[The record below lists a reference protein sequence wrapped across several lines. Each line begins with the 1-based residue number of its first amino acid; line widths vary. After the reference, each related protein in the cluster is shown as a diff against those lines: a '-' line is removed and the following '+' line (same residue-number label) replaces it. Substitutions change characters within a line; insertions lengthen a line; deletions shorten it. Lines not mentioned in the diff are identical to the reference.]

1 MQGIV
6 TFKEDNMETVQSLQ
20 DIVSYN
26 AAKNLKDTN
35 LLDLGRQLLS
45 EAKLGNGEQIKLLV
59 AAGAPFT
66 ADWVGTSPIHWT
78 AHYNYIDVTELLLR
92 SGISPDARNKVDRT
106 PLHVACQKG
115 HLEITQLLVAF
126 GADVNARDM
135 IRMTPLHWAA
145 VSGNKE
151 IVKIL
156 LDHGAS
162 VQPLSKFGKTPADIA
177 EDHSYY
183 DIIKLI
189 EETKAIPPQE
199 RFVRVSLKRKE
210 SQKIKLED
218 NQQSL
223 GAVGGGEVLKMVAKR
238 RKIGL
243 GIILNKKGENGDT
256 KVELVDNDEKPKILS
271 LTNGVPNDKQQAI
284 QMLKEH
290 GITMLEPDN
299 GTVVSSAVERGQNI
313 KLTEAGKLAL
323 SFSKPSTTITTNNT
337 TTTTSPFIKVLPSS
351 VTGIKQPVKILPK
364 PQGPVDVLPK
374 VLPNGQKIITI
385 KADQLIN
392 MTKEKK
398 VIIKV
403 ARPVPNARIIDG
415 KLVTTTQKEQ
425 LISTMKDKRTQ
436 AIVSLVEKKKIAE
449 EAKRAYEK
457 AKQVFEEAKENMTKL
472 EKDVDDIQKQI
483 TNYDLTISKLLPKTD

>member
-6 TFKEDNMETVQSLQ
+6 TLKEENMDTVQSIQ
-20 DIVSYN
+20 EIVSYN
-26 AAKNLKDTN
+26 AAKSLKDTN

-45 EAKLGNGEQIKLLV
+45 EAKLGNGDQIKLLV

-115 HLEITQLLVAF
+115 HLEITRLLLGF

-145 VSGNKE
+145 VSGSKE
-151 IVKIL
+151 IVKLL
-156 LDHGAS
+156 LDYGAAYNS
-162 VQPLSKFGKTPADIA
+162 ASKFGKSPADIA

-183 DIIKLI
+183 EIIKLI
-189 EETKAIPPQE
+189 EEAKTISPQE
-199 RFVRVSLKRKE
+199 RSLRISLKRKE
-210 SQKIKLED
+210 SQRIRHED
-218 NQQSL
+218 HGNNQPSA
-223 GAVGGGEVLKMVAKR
+223 GVGGGGEILKMVAKR

-243 GIILNKKGENGDT
+243 GIILNKKSENVDT
-256 KVELVDNDEKPKILS
+256 KIELIDNDEKPKMLPF
-271 LTNGVPNDKQQAI
+271 TNGVQNDKQDAI

-323 SFSKPSTTITTNNT
+323 SFSKPSTVTTNNT
-337 TTTTSPFIKVLPSS
+337 TTTTSPLVKVLPSIIS
-351 VTGIKQPVKILPK
+351 RPVKILPK
-364 PQGPVDVLPK
+364 PVTDELPK
-374 VLPNGQKIITI
+374 LFTKPNGQKIITI

-403 ARPVPNARIIDG
+403 TRPVPNARLIDG
-415 KLVTTTQKEQ
+415 KLVTTSQKDQ
-425 LISTMKDKRTQ
+425 LINSIREKRTQ
-436 AIVSLVEKKKIAE
+436 AIVRLVEKRKFAE
-449 EAKRAYEK
+449 EAKKSYEEAKK
-457 AKQVFEEAKENMTKL
+457 AFEKAKENMFNL
-472 EKDVDDIQKQI
+472 ENEVEDIQKQI
-483 TNYDLTISKLLPKTD
+483 SNFDQTLYKLMPKTE

>member
-6 TFKEDNMETVQSLQ
+6 SFEEENMETVQSLQ
-20 DIVSYN
+20 DIVSFN

-35 LLDLGRQLLS
+35 LLELGRQLLAES
-45 EAKLGNGEQIKLLV
+45 KLGNGEKIKLLV

-78 AHYNYIDVTELLLR
+78 AQYNYIDVTELLLR

-115 HLEITQLLVAF
+115 HLEVTQLLVAF

-145 VSGNKE
+145 VSGNTE

-162 VQPLSKFGKTPADIA
+162 FEPLSKFGKTPADIA

-183 DIIKLI
+183 EIIKLI

-199 RFVRVSLKRKE
+199 RSVRVSLKRKE
-210 SQKIKLED
+210 SQKIRHED
-218 NQQSL
+218 NQTS
-223 GAVGGGEVLKMVAKR
+223 GGGEVLRMVAKR

-243 GIILNKKGENGDT
+243 FLNKKNENGDT
-256 KVELVDNDEKPKILS
+256 KIELVSNDEKPVILP
-271 LTNGVPNDKQQAI
+271 LTNGVPNDKQHAI

-323 SFSKPSTTITTNNT
+323 NFSKPPTIITPKNT
-337 TTTTSPFIKVLPSS
+337 AANPPLVKLLPPL
-351 VTGIKQPVKILPK
+351 VTGSRPPVKILPK
-364 PQGPVDVLPK
+364 PDIDVLPK

-415 KLVTTTQKEQ
+415 KLVTTTQKDQ
-425 LISTMKDKRTQ
+425 LLNTIKEKRNHAMFT
-436 AIVSLVEKKKIAE
+436 LTEKKKYVE
-449 EAKRAYEK
+449 EAKKSYERAKK
-457 AKQVFEEAKENMTKL
+457 AFENAKDIVSKL
-472 EKDVDDIQKQI
+472 ESDVENVQRQI
-483 TNYDLTISKLLPKTD
+483 SNYDITISKLMPKTD

>member
-271 LTNGVPNDKQQAI
+271 LTNG
-284 QMLKEH
+284 
-290 GITMLEPDN
+290 
-299 GTVVSSAVERGQNI
+299 
-313 KLTEAGKLAL
+313 EAGKLAL